1 MFGSSMLDIAIG
13 IIFVFLLLSV
23 MATAINEIIQSTMGK
38 RGEMLLRG
46 VRALLN
52 DTGAQGLVAQVYT
65 HGQIYGLYEH
75 LFNPEKPSNL
85 PSYIPSRNFALAL
98 LDCVEHDPM
107 GAHYADA
114 LAKEAEAVRDK
125 AVADLAALKAA
136 GPVAA
141 KAIAAAQRMVQDAS
155 DTASQARKSALEKAA
170 AALAARLP
178 AETAAAAKAAAV
190 ASALASAVTAATAA
204 GATVTTSSGTGA
216 VQNIVAITQELKV
229 GAQVLAANK
238 ATEKV
243 GKPLVAMIAM
253 AGDDAKKL
261 QRAVEDWYNSGMD
274 RVSGWY
280 KYHTQQ
286 VLFGIGLTMAIF
298 LNANTIA
305 IVRQLSIDP
314 TLRQALVAA
323 AGKSTKNPAGEKNA
337 APPSPQPTTSAPAS
351 HATASPDKT
360 TTTTT
365 SVPAATTTTTPAT
378 AATSAAAPANKTTAT
393 TGNTTAPASDSDA
406 GEADVKKQV
415 DDARN
420 AFKDV
425 SDLGI
430 PLGWSRG
437 APHTLVAA
445 CHNWRDYHAYTD
457 VILDGNAWEIL
468 IGWILTA
475 IAISLGAPFWFDI
488 LNKFMVIRS
497 TVKPQEKSRTEASK
511 D

>member
-75 LFNPEKPSNL
+75 LFDPEKPSNL

-98 LDCVEHDPM
+98 LDCVENDPM
-107 GAHYADA
+107 GAHHADA

-141 KAIAAAQRMVQDAS
+141 KAIAAAQQMVQNAT

-190 ASALASAVTAATAA
+190 ASALTAAVTAATAA
-204 GATVTTSSGTGA
+204 GATVTTGTGA
-216 VQNIVAITQELKV
+216 GAAQNIVAITKELRV
-229 GAQVLAANK
+229 GAEVLAANK
-238 ATEKV
+238 STEKV

-337 APPSPQPTTSAPAS
+337 APPSPQPTTSASAS

-360 TTTTT
+360 TTTP
-365 SVPAATTTTTPAT
+365 SVPAATATTTPAT
-378 AATSAAAPANKTTAT
+378 AATSAAAPTNTTTAT

-406 GEADVKKQV
+406 DIKKQV
-415 DDARN
+415 DDARS

-445 CHNWRDYHAYTD
+445 CHNWRDYHAYTN

>member
-46 VRALLN
+46 VKALLN
-52 DTGAQGLVAQVYT
+52 DVGAQGLVAQVYT
-65 HGQIYGLYEH
+65 HGQVYGLYEN
-75 LFNPEKPSNL
+75 LFDPKKPSNL

-98 LDCVEHDPM
+98 LDCVENDPM
-107 GAHYADA
+107 GAHHADA
-114 LAKEAEAVRDK
+114 LAKEAEEMRDK
-125 AVADLAALKAA
+125 LAADLAALKAA
-136 GPVAA
+136 TPLAA
-141 KAIAAAQRMVQDAS
+141 KAIKAAQQKLLDA
-155 DTASQARKSALEKAA
+155 TSQASTARQSATEKAA

-178 AETAAAAKAAAV
+178 AAAAVEAKAAAV
-190 ASALASAVTAATAA
+190 ASALTAAVTAATAA
-204 GATVTTSSGTGA
+204 GATVTTGTGA
-216 VQNIVAITQELKV
+216 VQNIVVITKELKV
-229 GAQVLAANK
+229 GAEVLAANK

-286 VLFGIGLTMAIF
+286 VLFGIGLSMAIF

-337 APPSPQPTTSAPAS
+337 APPSPPPASSAPAS
-351 HATASPDKT
+351 HGTASPDKT
-360 TTTTT
+360 TTTTA
-365 SVPAATTTTTPAT
+365 VPAAASSTVPAT
-378 AATSAAAPANKTTAT
+378 AATPVAAAPASTTTAT
-393 TGNTTAPASDSDA
+393 TGNTTAPASASDT
-406 GEADVKKQV
+406 GDADIKKQV

-437 APHTLVAA
+437 VPHTLVAA
-445 CHNWRDYHAYTD
+445 CHNWRDYHSYTNL
-457 VILDGNAWEIL
+457 ILDGNAWEIL